1 MIARQRLS
9 RQARAGRLWGQA
21 PQTQLHDEKKQKMTL
36 DGAHISFY
44 DRRIKAIVDL
54 LREDPESAQN
64 AAISDDTA
72 RQLATRVLRTLD
84 QIPQSAPH
92 YPDSATP
99 TLGAVPQDVGGVPDL
114 DVLDMEICPAC
125 PHPLATH
132 DAIGTR
138 FCRATIVRVSPRGCT
153 CPAH

>member
-1 MIARQRLS
+1 
-9 RQARAGRLWGQA
+9 
-21 PQTQLHDEKKQKMTL
+21 MTL
-36 DGAHISFY
+36 DGAQLSLY

-54 LREDPESAQN
+54 LREDPESATN

-84 QIPQSAPH
+84 QISQPAPNFR
-92 YPDSATP
+92 DSATP
-99 TLGAVPQDVGGVPDL
+99 TLGGAVPQDAAGIPDL
-114 DVLDMEICPAC
+114 DVLDMETCPAC

-132 DAIGTR
+132 DAIGNR
-138 FCRATIVRVSPRGCT
+138 FCRATIVRVLPRGCT